1 MLFERN
7 LYYGEST
14 CFQNIENNVFISDFV
29 VKNTVLCL
37 KTVVYIKI
45 KYKIILCIKCVLHIK
60 ICIMY
65 KNSHTY
71 ALKSTYKE
79 DFLTDS
85 CKKSMIQFYNHLLK
99 TPLSNEFA
107 KTNLH

>member
-1 MLFERN
+1 M
-7 LYYGEST
+7 
-14 CFQNIENNVFISDFV
+14 
-29 VKNTVLCL
+29 VKNAVLCL

-45 KYKIILCIKCVLHIK
+45 KYKIILCIKSMLLHIK

-85 CKKSMIQFYNHLLK
+85 CTKSMSQFYNHLLK

-107 KTNLH
+107 KTTNLH